1 MADPTEPLPAAVDAA
16 PDTAAMKRLVR
27 TFPIRTALAL
37 AALAG
42 LAVLL
47 RVWGLGWG
55 VPTPTRFYPYHPDE
69 PAVLN
74 AACQINPLWGNFT
87 PHFYNYGTFYVTLCR
102 LAYDVVAPSFH
113 WGGVPHYELPFAA
126 WQGDFTHLLI
136 TGRAVAVLLGLG
148 TVLVVWDTAR
158 RAYGEKAAWLAG
170 HFMAL
175 APLPVLI
182 GHYMA
187 VDVPAAFFSTLAL
200 WCAVRAL
207 HTRQAGRYMGWMV
220 AAGVATGLATGTKY
234 GSATALAPLLVP
246 LWQWT
251 RGDEEE
257 TRSPARFGWAALA
270 ALAALLAAG
279 VTFLLSTPGILLETG
294 RFLHDFEFEMRANR
308 LGLGLIFV
316 ATPPTAPYHLLV
328 SLPISL
334 EWPLYL
340 LSLAGIGWAVR
351 RRRAEDVLLLIFLVV
366 TFVVLGSAA
375 RKFVRYV
382 TPLIPVLAILAA
394 RVAADG
400 MKGRAK
406 PAWSA
411 ATVLAGG
418 AALLSTIAHLGVM
431 AAPDARTQA
440 AAYLAG
446 HAGAA
451 DLVALNDRGW
461 FFTPPI
467 HPTAGCSSFSRPYGG
482 PPVWDDFPPPARPE
496 LFNLGQFKVLAP
508 SSVSGTPGPL
518 TPERIQ
524 KYQPRFVVISDYEY
538 EDPLRIH
545 AANPSFQSNVLEI
558 LTVLE
563 REYRPVVFRPRPSVL
578 GFTWWRWSTPPH
590 DWRYF
595 MPEVRIYERR

>member
-1 MADPTEPLPAAVDAA
+1 MADPSEPLPAAAEAA
-16 PDTAAMKRLVR
+16 PDIAALKRPAGA
-27 TFPIRTALAL
+27 FPVQTALGL

-55 VPTPTRFYPYHPDE
+55 VPTPARFYPYHPDE

-102 LAYDVVAPSFH
+102 LAYDLAAPSFH
-113 WGGVPHYELPFAA
+113 WGSVPHFELPFAA
-126 WQGDFTHLLI
+126 WQGDFTHLLM
-136 TGRAVAVLLGLG
+136 TGRAMAVLLGVG
-148 TVLVVWDTAR
+148 TVLLVWDTAR
-158 RAYGEKAAWLAG
+158 RCYGATAGWLAG
-170 HFMAL
+170 LFMAL
-175 APLPVLI
+175 APLSVLI

-207 HTRQAGRYMGWMV
+207 HVREPGRFMSLLV
-220 AAGVATGLATGTKY
+220 AAGVAAGVATGTKY

-246 LWQWT
+246 LWRWT
-251 RGDEEE
+251 QEGEEA
-257 TRSPARFGWAALA
+257 SQMPARVRWSALA

-279 VTFLLSTPGILLETG
+279 IAFLLSTPGILLETG

-316 ATPPTAPYHLLV
+316 ATPPTALYHLLV

-340 LSLAGIGWAVR
+340 LSLAGIVWAVR
-351 RRRAEDVLLLIFLVV
+351 QRRAEDVLFLIFLVV

-382 TPLIPVLAILAA
+382 TPLIPVLVILAA

-400 MKGRAK
+400 IRGRAR

-411 ATVLAGG
+411 AAVLAGG
-418 AALLSTIAHLGVM
+418 AALLSSIAHLGVM

-446 HAGAA
+446 HATRAGI
-451 DLVALNDRGW
+451 VALNDRGW
-461 FFTPPI
+461 FFTPPL

-482 PPVWDDFPPPARPE
+482 PPVWDDFPPSARPDV
-496 LFNLGQFKVLAP
+496 FNLGPYRVLAP

-524 KYQPRFVVISDYEY
+524 KYQPRFVVISDYEW

-558 LTVLE
+558 LPVLQ
-563 REYRPVVFRPRPSVL
+563 RDYRPVVFRPRPSLL
-578 GFTWWRWSTPPH
+578 GFTWWRRGTPPH

-595 MPEVRIYERR
+595 MPEVRVYVRR